1 MTHRKAGVTD
11 FEFIWNE
18 LPGGN
23 VDHIAD
29 NDLTPEDIGHALA
42 TVTEFTFSRSSGR
55 HAFTG
60 LALDGHHIFV
70 VYDEVYENTVYVMTA
85 YEI

>member
-1 MTHRKAGVTD
+1 MTD

-18 LPGGN
+18 YPGGN

-42 TVTEFTFSRSSGR
+42 TVTGFTFSRSSGR
-55 HAFTG
+55 PAFTG
-60 LALDGHHIFV
+60 LAIDGRHIFV
-70 VYDEVYENTVYVMTA
+70 VYDELYENAVYVVTA
-85 YEI
+85 YEINQ